1 MNILEK
7 QMKLGRDLFEINT
20 GVVRQM
26 VELQANGVRQYFE
39 TNQQFASKLPNVRDV
54 SSFVEIQRDYGQAI
68 WSDAQSNLRNSGG
81 VLKSAVENTGTALR
95 EAFSATEEAK
105 AETKA
110 ATKKAA

>member
-20 GVVRQM
+20 GVLRLM

-39 TNQQFASKLPNVRDV
+39 TNQQFAGKLPNVRDV
-54 SSFVEIQRDYGQAI
+54 SSFVEVQRDYGQAL
-68 WSDAQSNLRNSGG
+68 WSDAQSNLRTSGG

-95 EAFSATEEAK
+95 EAFSTANAETEEA
-105 AETKA
+105 A
-110 ATKKAA
+110 

>member
-7 QMKLGRDLFEINT
+7 QVKLGRDLFEINT

-39 TNQQFASKLPNVRDV
+39 TNQEFASKLPKVRDV
-54 SSFVEIQRDYGQAI
+54 SSFVEIQRDYGQAL
-68 WSDAQSNLRNSGG
+68 WSDAQSNFRTGGG

-95 EAFSATEEAK
+95 EAFNRDEA
-105 AETKA
+105 EQEA
-110 ATKKAA
+110 A

>member
-39 TNQQFASKLPNVRDV
+39 TNQQFAGKLPNVRDV
-54 SSFVEIQRDYGQAI
+54 SSFVEIQRDYGQAL
-68 WSDAQSNLRNSGG
+68 WSDAQANLRTSGS
-81 VLKSAVENTGTALR
+81 VLKSAAQNTGTALR
-95 EAFSATEEAK
+95 EAFSATETDAKTEEA
-105 AETKA
+105 A
-110 ATKKAA
+110 